1 MKAAVF
7 HAANQPLVVEEIPTP
22 TPGAGEVLVKV
33 AGCGVCHTDLHYIDH
48 GVPTFKKPPL
58 VLGHEVSG
66 TIAGLGVGVSQWK
79 EGDRILLPAVYGC
92 GQCSMCRTGRENI
105 CEKMVMFG
113 NNVDGGYAEYMLA
126 PAKDIIALTDELPL
140 DYGTIQAGAF
150 IIHDLSMVTRRRRKP
165 MDSVIVFG

>member
-7 HAANQPLVVEEIPTP
+7 HAPNQPLAVEEIPTP

-66 TIAGLGVGVSQWK
+66 IVASFGAGVSQW
-79 EGDRILLPAVYGC
+79 
-92 GQCSMCRTGRENI
+92 
-105 CEKMVMFG
+105 
-113 NNVDGGYAEYMLA
+113 
-126 PAKDIIALTDELPL
+126 
-140 DYGTIQAGAF
+140 
-150 IIHDLSMVTRRRRKP
+150 
-165 MDSVIVFG
+165 